1 MTEFTATID
10 NGILRPDAAL
20 PFPDQTRVKLTI
32 ETIERG
38 VDSVSAWE
46 SLKARVRQR
55 PVHGGGRHFTRDELH
70 ERR

>member
-1 MTEFTATID
+1 MMDFTATVD

-38 VDSVSAWE
+38 ADPASAWE

-55 PVHGGGRHFTRDELH
+55 PVHGGGKHFTRDELH